1 MKYDLIRR
9 LTAEFLGT
17 FALVFIGG
25 GAVVMDAAK
34 GGALGLPGIA
44 LAHAAVLAV
53 MVSALMNISG
63 AHFNP
68 AVTFA
73 IWMSNRLDLGRSA
86 AYIVVQLVGAVVA
99 AFAVKALLPAL
110 AGQATSYGVPRVAGD
125 LTMMKAIMTEA
136 ILTLFLLSAIFGTC
150 VSREAPKVGGFAIG
164 ITLLADIL
172 LGGPATG
179 AAMNPARAFGPALVG
194 NDWHAHAVYWIGPFL
209 GAAVAALVWSKILLP
224 LPEGAALS
232 EAKGKRE
239 EGRAKQRA

>member
-1 MKYDLIRR
+1 MNYDLIRR

-44 LAHAAVLAV
+44 LAHAAILAV

-73 IWMSNRLDLGRSA
+73 IWMSNRLSLARSI
-86 AYIVVQLVGAVVA
+86 AYIAVQLVAAVVA
-99 AFAVKALLPAL
+99 AMAVKALFPAL

-125 LTMMKAIMTEA
+125 VTLMQAIMTEA
-136 ILTLFLLSAIFGTC
+136 ILTLFLVSAIFGTC

-194 NDWHAHAVYWIGPFL
+194 NDWHAHAAYWIGPLL
-209 GAAVAALVWSKILLP
+209 GAAVAALVWTKILLP
-224 LPEGAALS
+224 PP
-232 EAKGKRE
+232 EAKAEKTESRPS
-239 EGRAKQRA
+239 RR